1 MFSPPTKQEVL
12 YIEEIYI
19 WLSMIEDLTYSEY
32 KKMLENFGSL
42 ELIYKISKTSFLFSK
57 YLEDFKIN
65 LSQKVYNQ
73 ITNFNLKE
81 NSNEIYNF
89 LKNSEIDIIV
99 LENKF
104 LEILPLVV
112 FLKGNKNILNESKKI
127 FILKNKDTNKRI
139 QYIKFSNYLKE
150 VKKYEIIFESDIQV
164 KGDNNK
170 KIIVL
175 NSKLSK
181 EKIKEIQNTKLC
193 DSLIL
198 FSIKNITQS
207 NLEKFNMHLI
217 ALITKTVIVLE
228 SRYNPINVNFVD
240 EVLNYGKDV
249 YVVPQSIEQKSN
261 FFSNYL
267 IKSGADIII
276 SIKDLDNI

>member
-1 MFSPPTKQEVL
+1 
-12 YIEEIYI
+12 
-19 WLSMIEDLTYSEY
+19 MIEDLTYSEY
-32 KKMLENFGSL
+32 RKMLENFGSL

-104 LEILPLVV
+104 LEILPVV
-112 FLKGNKNILNESKKI
+112 IFLKGNKNILNESKI
-127 FILKNKDTNKRI
+127 FFILKNKETNKRI

-150 VKKYEIIFESDIQV
+150 IKKYEIIFESDIQV
-164 KGDNNK
+164 KGENNK
-170 KIIVL
+170 KIILL
-175 NSKLSK
+175 NSKLNK
-181 EKIKEIQNTKLC
+181 EKIKKIQNTKLC

-207 NLEKFNMHLI
+207 KLEKFNMHLI

-249 YVVPQSIEQKSN
+249 YVVPQSIEQKAN

>member
-1 MFSPPTKQEVL
+1 
-12 YIEEIYI
+12 
-19 WLSMIEDLTYSEY
+19 MIEDLTYSEY

-127 FILKNKDTNKRI
+127 FILKNMRL
-139 QYIKFSNYLKE
+139 FLK
-150 VKKYEIIFESDIQV
+150 VT
-164 KGDNNK
+164 
-170 KIIVL
+170 
-175 NSKLSK
+175 SK
-181 EKIKEIQNTKLC
+181 
-193 DSLIL
+193 
-198 FSIKNITQS
+198 
-207 NLEKFNMHLI
+207 
-217 ALITKTVIVLE
+217 
-228 SRYNPINVNFVD
+228 
-240 EVLNYGKDV
+240 
-249 YVVPQSIEQKSN
+249 
-261 FFSNYL
+261 
-267 IKSGADIII
+267 
-276 SIKDLDNI
+276 